1 MLVAAALLGIGALA
15 TSCVH
20 RHAQRAPAGVES
32 VSSLVTADIQAAIEQ
47 HIAEKSRAGAGFFQ
61 VPFKGGELNLKLVR
75 VHTEYLATL
84 GPEQHFA
91 CVDLVGTEG
100 PIYDVDFFLAGPPG
114 AMQVQE
120 THVHKLNAQP
130 LYTWD
135 QRDNGTWR
143 RIPVKQATDRLL
155 GVVKSTDEFEFTYRV
170 RLPLLT
176 NAARM
181 WLPLAQSD
189 RFQTVEVLGITAPCR
204 VQELTEAAHRN
215 TVLFLEPTAAASDQ
229 TVEVRYRIRR
239 TEKSPYYD
247 AESRPERYLAPE
259 LLVPSNENFQTIAQD
274 VTRGHATDLYRAR
287 ALYDHVIE
295 RLRYAK
301 YGSGWGRGDA
311 VYACDARSGN
321 CSDFHAYF
329 IALARAAHIPAR
341 FAIGAAVPSERND
354 GGIDGYHCWAEF
366 FAEGK
371 WWPVDISE
379 ADKHSSLAQYYF
391 GHHPANRIELSRGR
405 DLVVEPGPN
414 GGPINF
420 LAYPV
425 LETGGRLVKPETTF
439 LFRRDRVSAKRTRS
453 TP

>member
-1 MLVAAALLGIGALA
+1 MAVSLLGISLLA
-15 TSCVH
+15 TACAH
-20 RHAQRAPAGVES
+20 RHAQRAPNGVES
-32 VSSLVTADIQAAIEQ
+32 VSSVVTADIQAAIEK
-47 HIAEKSRAGAGFFQ
+47 HIAEKSQAGAGFFQ
-61 VPFKGGELNLKLVR
+61 VPFRGGELRLKLVR

-84 GPEQHFA
+84 GPE
-91 CVDLVGTEG
+91 
-100 PIYDVDFFLAGPPG
+100 
-114 AMQVQE
+114 
-120 THVHKLNAQP
+120 
-130 LYTWD
+130 
-135 QRDNGTWR
+135 
-143 RIPVKQATDRLL
+143 
-155 GVVKSTDEFEFTYRV
+155 
-170 RLPLLT
+170 
-176 NAARM
+176 
-181 WLPLAQSD
+181 
-189 RFQTVEVLGITAPCR
+189 
-204 VQELTEAAHRN
+204 
-215 TVLFLEPTAAASDQ
+215 
-229 TVEVRYRIRR
+229 
-239 TEKSPYYD
+239 
-247 AESRPERYLAPE
+247 RYLPPE

-329 IALARAAHIPAR
+329 IALARAALIPAR

-391 GHHPANRIELSRGR
+391 GHHPANRIEFSRGR
-405 DLVVEPGPN
+405 DLVIEPGPE

-439 LFRRDRVSAKRTRS
+439 LFRRDQTSAERTGSSR
-453 TP
+453 